1 MTLDK
6 LWTNIDKKN
15 KDTIMKDTEEKEQN
29 KMTNNNPQTRKTKK
43 NANNNDNTNV
53 NDQITNDTEENKAMN
68 IRFKFKAS
76 SQQEAIK
83 QHKKILS
90 VFKAEMKTCKIITN
104 QGHTADSLE
113 LKEVDYHEIG
123 RNNKFL

>member
-1 MTLDK
+1 
-6 LWTNIDKKN
+6 
-15 KDTIMKDTEEKEQN
+15 
-29 KMTNNNPQTRKTKK
+29 MTNNNPQTRKTKK
-43 NANNNDNTNV
+43 NANNNDND
-53 NDQITNDTEENKAMN
+53 NDNNKVANDTEENETMN

-104 QGHTADSLE
+104 QGHTAESLE
-113 LKEVDYHEIG
+113 PKEVDYHEIG